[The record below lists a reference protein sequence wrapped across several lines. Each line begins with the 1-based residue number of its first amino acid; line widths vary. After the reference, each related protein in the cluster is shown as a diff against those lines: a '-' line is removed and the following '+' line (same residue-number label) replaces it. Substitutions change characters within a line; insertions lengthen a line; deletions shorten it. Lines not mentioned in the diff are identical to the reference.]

1 MSRGH
6 RRELGGVGSPDRGR
20 LARIERC
27 VLYRSLMA
35 ENRSCSRTGCNRPA
49 AASLSFRY
57 ETRQV
62 WVTSLQ
68 ARSGTRYDLCAE
80 HADTLTVPRG
90 WHRKEERPRSPR
102 RTPQPAAPPPVE
114 ADPRVEGVA
123 EGEAPAAGER
133 VATRT
138 APHVPADRYA
148 RLLSELPGVAAQTPP
163 RAAAN
168 PGAQLAIPVNDRPA
182 PDAVVVSLSELA
194 GARRRSARETLRH

>member
-1 MSRGH
+1 
-6 RRELGGVGSPDRGR
+6 
-20 LARIERC
+20 
-27 VLYRSLMA
+27 MA

-90 WHRKEERPRSPR
+90 WHRKEERPRTR
-102 RTPQPAAPPPVE
+102 RAPQPAAPPPAGVDTGVDE
-114 ADPRVEGVA
+114 AA

-163 RAAAN
+163 RAAPN
-168 PGAQLAIPVNDRPA
+168 PAAQLAIPVNDRAA

-194 GARRRSARETLRH
+194 GARRRSARETSRH